1 MSSKSDESSKYQ
13 QMEHLQHIKELPD
26 TYVGSS
32 IKEEKEMYILNNEKI
47 QKQNVTWVPA
57 VYKLFTLLYYHTAC

>member
-26 TYVGSS
+26 TYVSSS
-32 IKEEKEMYILNNEKI
+32 IKEEKEMYILNNEKL
-47 QKQNVTWVPA
+47 KQNVTGFQQ
-57 VYKLFTLLYYHTAC
+57 YINYLMKLW

>member
-47 QKQNVTWVPA
+47 KN
-57 VYKLFTLLYYHTAC
+57 KM